1 MKSIKSM
8 VVVCVLTLLLGMQ
21 VNAAE
26 GDNQEQR
33 LSEYAFLAVGGVDI
47 VSGGEVTGYVPE
59 GVAYDVEENVLTLT
73 NYS

>member
-8 VVVCVLTLLLGMQ
+8 AVVCVLVLLLGIQ

-33 LSEYAFLAVGGVDI
+33 LLEAR
-47 VSGGEVTGYVPE
+47 
-59 GVAYDVEENVLTLT
+59 
-73 NYS
+73 